1 MYPHIHRYKFESKN
15 TNRHNH
21 KIIGYTDN
29 MIGIEAF
36 HIHAYYGISSYNGH
50 THYFSGFTGLPIKT
64 ENGHI
69 HRIEGILESASD
81 HEHVYRNYIDE
92 NIEYISHSILKHAYV

>member
-36 HIHAYYGISSYNGH
+36 IFMH
-50 THYFSGFTGLPIKT
+50 TTAFHHTTDTPTTFQDSPAFL
-64 ENGHI
+64 
-69 HRIEGILESASD
+69 
-81 HEHVYRNYIDE
+81 
-92 NIEYISHSILKHAYV
+92 

>member
-36 HIHAYYGISSYNGH
+36 HIHAYYGISSYND
-50 THYFSGFTGLPIKT
+50 TPTTFQDSPAFL
-64 ENGHI
+64 
-69 HRIEGILESASD
+69 
-81 HEHVYRNYIDE
+81 
-92 NIEYISHSILKHAYV
+92 